1 MGGDILPN
9 SGNKF
14 TGSKYVVAGVGLVTY
29 KNSKNTIPSIRQ
41 NGRFIAIN
49 PSPTPTPS
57 ITPTNNPTPSITPTN
72 TITPTMTPTPSP
84 LPLNQFKFDA
94 SGLNSISINSLILTS
109 IGGYVDWGDGDTTP
123 ITTLNGGYSHTY
135 STSYT
140 GEILVNYY
148 GAITQFN
155 ITSASPD
162 TSTVLVVNTQE
173 IANLT
178 SLTSFSLFR
187 GRMVGQ
193 MSDLTPL
200 SLVQLNVKNDYTTSP
215 NLTDLPQSLEQI
227 SLGSQGYTL
236 ITGDI
241 SVLSTFPLTNLTL
254 FGSTTVYGD
263 ISTLPESMISI
274 NVSGSNTLSGDTSDL
289 NFPNLNSLFL
299 LGNNTLDGD
308 VINLPNTMT
317 TLTIGGYNTLYG
329 SLSDFPSSIFVINMS
344 TDGVLTGDLSDLP
357 LNGYGVLSINGANT
371 VIDANMATIPIVSG
385 TTLSVRINGTLTGD
399 IADLFIG
406 GFDFPSCFCE
416 FLASNAS
423 SVSLTYTP
431 STFPWG
437 TVETQRFRIDSST
450 NLSSSV
456 IDNLLI
462 DMDSYGGGITWETVC
477 SSNPPTITLNG
488 TRTSASDAAVA
499 SLNSKGVTVSITP

>member
-29 KNSKNTIPSIRQ
+29 KNSKNTTPSIRQ
-41 NGRFIAIN
+41 NERFIAIN

-84 LPLNQFKFDA
+84 LPLNQFRFDA
-94 SGLNSISINSLILTS
+94 SGLNSFTINLVVTS
-109 IGGYVDWGDGDTTP
+109 IGGYINWGDGDTTT
-123 ITTLNGGYSHTY
+123 ITTLTSSYSHTY

-140 GEILVNYY
+140 GEISVNYY
-148 GAITQFN
+148 GAITSFFIN
-155 ITSASPD
+155 TGLPD
-162 TSTVLVVNTQE
+162 TSTVFEFDTQE
-173 IANLT
+173 IENLT
-178 SLTSFSLFR
+178 SLTDFILSR

-193 MSDLTPL
+193 MSDLTSL
-200 SLVQLNVKNDYTTSP
+200 NSLVQMRVKNDYTTSP
-215 NLTDLPQSLEQI
+215 NLTNLPQSLEEI
-227 SLGSQGYTL
+227 GLGSQGYSL

-241 SVLSTFPLTNLTL
+241 SVLSTFPLTDLTIY
-254 FGSTTVYGD
+254 GSNTVYGD
-263 ISTLPESMISI
+263 ISTLPESITAI
-274 NVSGSNTLSGDTSDL
+274 NISGSNTLSGDTADF
-289 NFPNLNSLFL
+289 NFPNLSSMTL
-299 LGNNTLDGD
+299 LGNNTVDGD

-317 TLTIGGYNTLYG
+317 SITIIGNNTLYG
-329 SLSDFPSSIFVINMS
+329 NLSDFPSSIRNINMS

-357 LNGYGVLSINGANT
+357 LNGYGTLIIQGQNTLLSA
-371 VIDANMATIPIVSG
+371 DMATIPIVSG
-385 TTLSVRINGTLTGD
+385 ATLTVDINGSLTGD
-399 IADLFIG
+399 IADLFSG
-406 GFDFPSCFCE
+406 GFDFPNCGFDI
-416 FLASNAS
+416 LASDAS

-437 TVETQRFRIDSST
+437 TVSTQRFRLDTST
-450 NLSSSV
+450 NLSSTV

-462 DMDSYGGGITWETVC
+462 DMDSYGGGITWTTVC
-477 SSNPPTITLNG
+477 SVSAPSISLNG

-499 SLNSKGVTVSITP
+499 SLNGKGVTVTITP